1 MIVIMYR
8 VYQLGGNASDSLNL
22 LCLGLERKVNCY
34 NGYFINEYIL
44 HTEEYGQGKKT
55 YNSKI
60 CVKGLTFN
68 EFEANY
74 YGKLEDVI

>member
-22 LCLGLERKVNCY
+22 LCLGLERKVKCY
-34 NGYFINEYIL
+34 NEYFINEYVL
-44 HTEEYGQGKKT
+44 HTENYGQDKKT
-55 YNSKI
+55 YNSEVCFKRS
-60 CVKGLTFN
+60 TFN

-74 YGKLEDVI
+74 YRKLEDVI